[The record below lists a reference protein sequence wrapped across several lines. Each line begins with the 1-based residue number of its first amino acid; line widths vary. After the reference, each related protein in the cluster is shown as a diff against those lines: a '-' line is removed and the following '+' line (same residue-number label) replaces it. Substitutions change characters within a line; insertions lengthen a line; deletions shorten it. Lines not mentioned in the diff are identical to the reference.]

1 MTKSDPRT
9 IRKFLSESI
18 SAVSESFQRH
28 KKLIVLNL
36 AGLFTALVLLSVV
49 GQLQFGS
56 TLYFYSDIG
65 GNGRFGAGAMTVVSG
80 MCLFVSGAW
89 LISGARFLYIH
100 RNTMPEASN
109 RHWWF
114 LIAGTGAIYL
124 GLDEI
129 LMVHEYLTLKMDQ
142 IGVPKLFGID
152 QDLYIFAV
160 YGIVAFVVLL
170 KLFPSIYRYR
180 NAIFPLVAT
189 IAFFALSEVVDMIP
203 WDALTGNQ
211 KSILGPTEEILKTMG
226 TWSAALY
233 AELLLESIVS
243 DVGAHFRQEDG

>member
-1 MTKSDPRT
+1 MTKSDPRA

-18 SAVSESFQRH
+18 SAVPESFQRH

-36 AGLFTALVLLSVV
+36 AGLFAALVLLSAV
-49 GQLQFGS
+49 GQFRFGS

-65 GNGRFGAGAMTVVSG
+65 ANGKFGAGAMTVVSG

-89 LISGARFLYIH
+89 LISSARLVFLH
-100 RNTMPEASN
+100 RGSQAEAGD
-109 RHWWF
+109 RPWWF
-114 LIAGTGAIYL
+114 LIAGLGAIFL

-142 IGVPKLFGID
+142 FGVPKLFGID

-160 YGIVAFVVLL
+160 YGILAFVVLL
-170 KLFPSIYRYR
+170 KLLPSIHRHR
-180 NAIFPLVAT
+180 NAIFPLAAV

-203 WDALTGNQ
+203 WDALTGDQ
-211 KSILGPTEEILKTMG
+211 KTILGPTEEILKTMG
-226 TWSAALY
+226 AWSAALY
-233 AELLLESIVS
+233 TELLLESVVS
-243 DVGAHFRQEDG
+243 DIGTGIGSDDS